1 MNPLILTK
9 MKTLTREARF
19 ARLLA
24 HLFQSH
30 NI

>member
-24 HLFQSH
+24 HLFQCH